1 MSLDSPFKIFQTD
14 VAQGKKLIAW
24 NGVCLHVPT
33 AWEVRVSGQRHLV
46 FENHFQPQLQI
57 RWEKLANH
65 TPRYLQ
71 KRLSKFASQMG
82 SIIPEES
89 FPVEFDQLQKK
100 FGLVTGFQDEHG
112 MVKGGIC
119 FCPDC
124 HTLVL
129 FQVLSTESAILK
141 RISLCL
147 ATLSCHNHSG
157 TLWRVQD
164 FSLAL
169 PVSFI
174 LKDYTFGA
182 GLTRLSF
189 YSSDLFL
196 QTCTL
201 GPADTRLS
209 QQPIVEIFIILTG
222 IPDLDLVIGE
232 DNNSCEGYRSPT
244 IAKQISFRLRRE
256 KPFISAKIWHDTLS
270 NRLLTVIL
278 SSNRPIPK
286 ATTNKICSQY
296 EIVQKKNSL

>member
-1 MSLDSPFKIFQTD
+1 MFPDSSFKISQAGA
-14 VAQGKKLIAW
+14 AQDKKLIAW
-24 NGVCLHVPT
+24 SGLCLHVPT
-33 AWEVRVSGQRHLV
+33 TWEVRVSGQRHLV
-46 FENHFQPQLQI
+46 FEKDFQPQLQI

-65 TPRYLQ
+65 TPRYLK
-71 KRLSKFASQMG
+71 KRLSKFANQMG

-89 FPVEFDQLQKK
+89 FPAEFDQLQKK

-147 ATLSCHNHSG
+147 ATLSCHNHSD

-164 FSLAL
+164 FSLTL

-182 GLTRLSF
+182 GLSRLSF
-189 YSSDLFL
+189 CSSDLFL
-196 QTCTL
+196 QTCIL
-201 GPADTRLS
+201 GPADTRLN
-209 QQPIVEIFIILTG
+209 QQPLVEIFLILAG

-256 KPFISAKIWHDTLS
+256 KPFISAKIWHDIVS

-278 SSNRPIPK
+278 SSNRPIPMT
-286 ATTNKICSQY
+286 TTNKICSQY